1 MTAGQR
7 SARPWLPYS
16 VAVVAGLAVIAA
28 AYVIVRPAT
37 GPDRSGCVALEVNS
51 STEKADLVSQLAARY
66 NAADRRFAGRCAEVT
81 VHGLNS
87 GKAMEALA
95 AGNWSGR
102 QPGVPAPQVWL
113 PTSSLWTGRLRLLD
127 EQAGRAA
134 QTPGRY
140 PSIAN
145 SPLVIAMPL
154 EKGELVRQ
162 RGKLGWA
169 DVLGLSGDAGW
180 AAFGRPEWG
189 RFTFG
194 KDNPNL
200 STSGLAATIAT
211 YYAAVRRSS
220 DLTKADLAKPAV
232 TQFVRRIEAN
242 VSHYSDDSVDLLRDL
257 AEADLAGA
265 GLGAAG
271 DARARDMSAVVV
283 QEELVYQY
291 NEGQLSPTPGQK
303 PRVPL
308 VAVHPSEGTFNLD
321 HPYVVLPSADAA
333 QQAAAQ
339 DFLAFLQDDPQQR
352 SFADLGFR
360 DHERRASDA
369 LTAAVRGGADGQL
382 TYFDPPAPEVVDAI
396 LRGWGTLRKKAN
408 ILLAVDTSG
417 SMNAKVG
424 SRTRFQV
431 ATTAVDR
438 GVGLLNSADRV
449 ALWSFSSE
457 TPQRPGKPYSEEV
470 RLGPYDRAAFAR
482 RLTGLRVGGNTALY
496 ATVRAAHRRLL
507 ADYDPDRIN
516 AVVVLTDGKN
526 EYPKDNDLDR
536 LLADIELDPDRPV
549 KVFCVAFDRESDLA
563 ALDRIAGASAGKA
576 FDATD
581 PATIDE
587 AFVKLVSS
595 F

>member
-7 SARPWLPYS
+7 SARTWLPYP

-28 AYVIVRPAT
+28 AYVIVRPAP
-37 GPDRSGCVALEVNS
+37 GADRSGCVALEVNS
-51 STEKADLVSQLAARY
+51 STEKAALVGQLAARY
-66 NAADRRFAGRCAEVT
+66 NAADRRFGGRCAEVT

-102 QPGVPAPQVWL
+102 QPTVPAPQVWL

-134 QTPGRY
+134 QTPDRY

-162 RGKLGWA
+162 RGRLGWA
-169 DVLGLSGDAGW
+169 DILGLSGDAGW

-211 YYAAVRRSS
+211 YYAAVRRAS

-257 AEADLAGA
+257 AEADLG
-265 GLGAAG
+265 GAG
-271 DARARDMSAVVV
+271 DARARDMSAIVV
-283 QEELVYQY
+283 QEELLYQY
-291 NEGQLSPTPGQK
+291 NEGQLSPIPGQK

-321 HPYVVLPSADAA
+321 HPYVVLPSADQA

-352 SFADLGFR
+352 SFTDLGFR

-369 LTAAVRGGADGQL
+369 LVAAVRGGPEGQL

-396 LRGWGTLRKKAN
+396 LRGWSTLRKKAN

-417 SMNAKVG
+417 SMNARVG
-424 SRTRFQV
+424 GRTRFQV
-431 ATTAVDR
+431 ATTAADR
-438 GVGLLNSADRV
+438 AVGLLNSADRV

-457 TPQRPGKPYSEEV
+457 TDQRRGKPYSEEI
-470 RLGPYDRAAFAR
+470 RLGPYDRAAFTR

-507 ADYDPDRIN
+507 DNHDPDRIN

-526 EYPKDNDLDR
+526 EYPRDNDLDR
-536 LLADIELDPDRPV
+536 LLADIELDPNRPV

>member
-1 MTAGQR
+1 MATGQP
-7 SARPWLPYS
+7 STRPWLPYS

-28 AYVIVRPAT
+28 AYVIVRPAP
-37 GPDRSGCVALEVNS
+37 GADRASCVALEVNS
-51 STEKADLVSQLAARY
+51 STEKDQLLGQLAGRY
-66 NAADRRFAGRCAEVT
+66 NTSDRRFGGRCAQVT

-95 AGNWSGR
+95 AGNWAGR
-102 QPGVPAPQVWL
+102 QPTIPAPQVWL
-113 PTSSLWTGRLRLLD
+113 PTSSLWTSRLRVLD
-127 EQAGRAA
+127 EQAGRPA
-134 QTPGRY
+134 QTAEPRY

-145 SPLVIAMPL
+145 SPLVIAMPR

-162 RGKLGWA
+162 KGPLGWA
-169 DVLGLSGDAGW
+169 DLLGLSGDQGW
-180 AAFGRPEWG
+180 AAFGKPAWG

-211 YYAAVRRSS
+211 YYAAVGRSS
-220 DLTKADLAKPAV
+220 DLTEADLAKPGV

-257 AEADLAGA
+257 AEADLGA
-265 GLGAAG
+265 GG

-291 NEGQLSPTPGQK
+291 NEGQLSPKLGEK

-308 VAVHPSEGTFNLD
+308 VAVHPKEGTFNLD
-321 HPYVVLPSADAA
+321 HPYVVLPSADEA

-339 DFLAFLQDDPQQR
+339 DFLTFLQDLPQQR
-352 SFADLGFR
+352 SFAELGFR
-360 DHERRASDA
+360 DHERRPSDA
-369 LTAAVRGGADGQL
+369 LVAAVRGGSGTEL
-382 TYFDPPAPEVVDAI
+382 VYFDPPEPEVVDAI

-417 SMNAKVG
+417 SMNARVG
-424 SRTRFQV
+424 GSTRFKV
-431 ATTAVDR
+431 ATAAATK
-438 GVGLLNSADRV
+438 GVSLLNSADQV

-457 TPQRPGKPYSEEV
+457 TPQRPKKPYSEAV
-470 RLGPYDRAAFAR
+470 RLGPFNQAGFTRS
-482 RLTGLRVGGNTALY
+482 LTGLRVEGNTALY
-496 ATVRAAHRRLL
+496 ATVRAAHRHLL
-507 ADYDPDRIN
+507 DNYDPDRIN

-526 EYPKDNDLDR
+526 EYPKDSDLAR
-536 LLADIELDPDRPV
+536 LLKDIALDPERPV
-549 KVFCVAFDRESDLA
+549 KVFCVAFDRESDLN
-563 ALDRIAGASAGKA
+563 ALDRIAKASAGKA